1 MESYREKL
9 KQESWILGLSCV
21 VLLVFGALGI
31 LGEAGLI
38 EFGPGAGDSHWQSQ
52 WRGGITGSCFAL
64 FILLAVGLIL
74 DLSALR
80 SQEKLKKHYVK
91 SHDERT
97 IQVRTAA
104 QAAGCR
110 IFLILGLVAAVVAG
124 YFHMVVSLTILA
136 CVFALAI
143 VCAGLKLYYFKKF

>member
-38 EFGPGAGDSHWQSQ
+38 EFGPGAGNSHWQSQ
-52 WRGGITGSCFAL
+52 WRGGITGASFAL
-64 FILLAVGLIL
+64 LVMLAVVLVRNC
-74 DLSALR
+74 SAIR
-80 SQEKLKKHYVK
+80 DERKLKKLYVK
-91 SHDERT
+91 AHDERT
-97 IQVRTAA
+97 IQVQTSAL
-104 QAAGCR
+104 AAGCR
-110 IFLILGLVAAVVAG
+110 SFLILGLVAAIIAG

-136 CVFALAI
+136 CVFALSI
-143 VCAGLKLYYFKKF
+143 LCVLFKLYYLKKF

>member
-21 VLLVFGALGI
+21 VLLLFGALGI

-64 FILLAVGLIL
+64 CILLAVGLIL

-80 SQEKLKKHYVK
+80 SPEKLK
-91 SHDERT
+91 STTSNPMMNEPFR
-97 IQVRTAA
+97 
-104 QAAGCR
+104 
-110 IFLILGLVAAVVAG
+110 
-124 YFHMVVSLTILA
+124 
-136 CVFALAI
+136 
-143 VCAGLKLYYFKKF
+143 

>member
-21 VLLVFGALGI
+21 VLLVFGTLGI
-31 LGEAGLI
+31 LGEMGLI
-38 EFGPGAGDSHWQSQ
+38 KFGPGAGDSHWQSQ

-64 FILLAVGLIL
+64 CILLAVGLIL

-97 IQVRTAA
+97 IQVKAAA

-110 IFLILGLVAAVVAG
+110 IFLILGLVAAIVAG

-143 VCAGLKLYYFKKF
+143 VCVGLKLYYYKKF